1 MSAKDMERAEAQA
14 RAQLNSILEDMKE
27 LYGFE
32 EQDEDDEADAKREE
46 ILEGGALSA
55 EIRSDWM
62 PVGGD
67 PMGWTYRLLLCWGG
81 PSVQLTGELDEH
93 FQPISAVVQ
102 YQDWFTGWADLPME
116 EEEQEAA
123 VEWASLF
130 YWGE

>member
-1 MSAKDMERAEAQA
+1 MSDKDTENAKAQA
-14 RAQLNSILEDMKE
+14 RAQLNSILEDME
-27 LYGFE
+27 RLREFE
-32 EQDEDDEADAKREE
+32 ENEQWGEHTEKADE
-46 ILEGGALSA
+46 IVEGGALSA

-62 PVGGD
+62 PVGED
-67 PMGWTYRLLLCWGG
+67 PTGWTYRLLLCWGG

-93 FQPISAVVQ
+93 RQPISAVVQ